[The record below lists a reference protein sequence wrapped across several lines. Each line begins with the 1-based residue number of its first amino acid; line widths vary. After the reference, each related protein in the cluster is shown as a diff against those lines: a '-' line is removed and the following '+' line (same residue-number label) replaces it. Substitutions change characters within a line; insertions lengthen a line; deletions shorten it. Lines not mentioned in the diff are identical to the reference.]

1 MYKLTKKEESLISE
15 FQHHI
20 LNFYLFLE
28 RIQSCVN
35 PIYEKYYLP
44 GSEYSIERAIGGMPY
59 QNRALLI
66 DIKEFLEKYFIE
78 FFQNDVINETNSF
91 LKNIEII
98 NQEAQNNFLI
108 SDRISTVIEEHYNY
122 FVDKFKRTEITEI
135 KTLDMLYKVAQYLNQ
150 EKFNEIKQDFRDKI
164 ALEM

>member
-28 RIQSCVN
+28 RIQSFVT

-59 QNRALLI
+59 QNRAPLI
-66 DIKEFLEKYFIE
+66 DIRDFLGKYFID

-122 FVDKFKRTEITEI
+122 FVDKFKRTEI
-135 KTLDMLYKVAQYLNQ
+135 KTLDMLYKVDQYLNK

>member
-20 LNFYLFLE
+20 LNFYLFLD
-28 RIQSCVN
+28 RIQNFVK
-35 PIYEKYYLP
+35 PIYDGCYVTGSKYDLQRIINNLKHEDRKP
-44 GSEYSIERAIGGMPY
+44 
-59 QNRALLI
+59 LI
-66 DIKEFLEKYFIE
+66 DFNDFLPEHFIE
-78 FFQNDVINETNSF
+78 FFKSDVIKETNSF

-108 SDRISTVIEEHYNY
+108 SDRISMVIKEHYDY
-122 FVDKFKRTEITEI
+122 FVYNFEKTKITEI
-135 KTLDMLYKVAQYLNQ
+135 KTLDMLYEGAKYLNQ
-150 EKFNEIKQDFRDKI
+150 KKFNEIKQDFRDKI

>member
-28 RIQSCVN
+28 RIHSFVT

-59 QNRALLI
+59 QNRAPLI
-66 DIKEFLEKYFIE
+66 DIRDFLGKYFID

-122 FVDKFKRTEITEI
+122 FVDKFKRTEI
-135 KTLDMLYKVAQYLNQ
+135 KTLDMLYKVDQYLNK

>member
-28 RIQSCVN
+28 KIQRCVN
-35 PIYEKYYLP
+35 PIYEKYYLLD
-44 GSEYSIERAIGGMPY
+44 SEYYIQRAIEGMPHP
-59 QNRALLI
+59 NRASLI
-66 DIKEFLEKYFIE
+66 DIRDFLEKYFIE
-78 FFQNDVINETNSF
+78 IFQNDVINEINSF

>member
-28 RIQSCVN
+28 RIQSFVT

-59 QNRALLI
+59 QIRAPLI
-66 DIKEFLEKYFIE
+66 DIRDFLGKYFID
-78 FFQNDVINETNSF
+78 FFQNDVINVSNSF

-122 FVDKFKRTEITEI
+122 FVDKFKRTEI
-135 KTLDMLYKVAQYLNQ
+135 KTLDMLYKVDQYLNK

>member
-28 RIQSCVN
+28 HIQNVIK
-35 PIYEKYYLP
+35 PIHAKYYDISSKYYLNRT
-44 GSEYSIERAIGGMPY
+44 IQNMP
-59 QNRALLI
+59 NEDRPPLVEI
-66 DIKEFLEKYFIE
+66 IHFLEKHFIE
-78 FFQNDVINETNSF
+78 CFQNDVINETNSF

-108 SDRISTVIEEHYNY
+108 SDKLSEIIEKHYGY
-122 FVDKFKRTEITEI
+122 FMEKFKKTEM
-135 KTLDMLYKVAQYLNQ
+135 KTLDSLYEGANYLNQ
-150 EKFNEIKQDFRDKI
+150 KKFNELKQDFRNYITSKI
-164 ALEM
+164 

>member
-1 MYKLTKKEESLISE
+1 
-15 FQHHI
+15 
-20 LNFYLFLE
+20 
-28 RIQSCVN
+28 
-35 PIYEKYYLP
+35 
-44 GSEYSIERAIGGMPY
+44 MPHP
-59 QNRALLI
+59 NRASLI
-66 DIKEFLEKYFIE
+66 DIRDFLEKYFIE
-78 FFQNDVINETNSF
+78 IFQNDVINEINSF

-122 FVDKFKRTEITEI
+122 FVDKFKRTEI